1 MERMLAQNRKIFIH
15 CAAGVSRSASF
26 TVAFLMK
33 KMQLSF
39 QEALEFVRKGKGRK
53 YANPNSGFRS
63 QLAQYEERLALGK

>member
-26 TVAFLMK
+26 TIAFLMK

-39 QEALEFVRKGKGRK
+39 QEALEFVRKGRK
-53 YANPNSGFRS
+53 YVNPNSGFRS